1 MKSVIAL
8 FVCIVCVAA
17 NAAELSL
24 VPVIHQAQQRN
35 PSPVPQEPAFKA
47 EGKGGVSADYVL
59 PYRNDQ
65 AAAQGATAL
74 GINALLDSTN
84 RNGAM
89 LNELLQLERSRLQAG
104 PSAPAVIS
112 PPAAAPEDKPSIG
125 ERIKDRVEDRK
136 EAVKE
141 KVDAL
146 TESPLARALFFVAIA
161 AVVLWIAISQH
172 RKAGTPTHIARAM
185 DYVATATAGVPVL
198 SNITAAAD
206 KLTDNVGDK
215 IRELQIKM
223 DEHKKAQ
230 AELKKQVAVVSDAA
244 LAASTTAQAAAQV
257 VTANQRTGL
266 S

>member
-1 MKSVIAL
+1 MKYEVLCVVCTIAFTTL
-8 FVCIVCVAA
+8 TIQEI
-17 NAAELSL
+17 NAIDLKL
-24 VPVIHQAQQRN
+24 VPVVTQTQQRN
-35 PSPVPQEPAFKA
+35 PSAVPQEPN
-47 EGKGGVSADYVL
+47 YVL

-65 AAAQGATAL
+65 AAREANTAA
-74 GINALLDSTN
+74 GIGALLDATN

-89 LNELLQLERSRLQAG
+89 LGELLQLEKSRVAT
-104 PSAPAVIS
+104 
-112 PPAAAPEDKPSIG
+112 PSIQVPSVPVDVKPIETPKESLG
-125 ERIKDRVEDRK
+125 ERIKDRIEDRK

-198 SNITAAAD
+198 GNITAAAD

-223 DEHKKAQ
+223 EAHKQEQ
-230 AELKKQVAVVSDAA
+230 AALKQKLDGTAA
-244 LAASTTAQAAAQV
+244 LANTTAQV
-257 VTANQRTGL
+257 VTQRTPL